1 MLNARFLICLI
12 IGLILSQSTFAGE
25 RSSTITISPDGQLLA
40 VINNDSRSLTLVAL
54 PGGDKI
60 KEIFV
65 GRDPQTVAF
74 NAIGT
79 IAYIT
84 NRQDDSVSVIDMETL
99 QLVDTIPVPDEPIG
113 AVVSPG
119 GLVFVSCMGA
129 DTIAVI
135 DPVSKSVIETIE
147 TERHPRGLALSPDAS
162 KLYVIHFSTGRFSVI
177 NTDNLTVEAT
187 ISTGADTNLSN
198 SITLNADVSKAYLPQ
213 TLSSVSNEALL
224 FDTTVFPVVSVVDL
238 ESLLHDQASRIHLD
252 ITDVPVNMP
261 FDTALTADQTLYVLN
276 SGSND
281 VSVIDQENSTMLA
294 HLEVGANPRG
304 LVL

>member
-25 RSSTITISPDGQLLA
+25 RSSTITISPNGQLLA
-40 VINNDSRSLTLVAL
+40 VVNNDSRSLTLVAL

-198 SITLNADVSKAYLPQ
+198 SITLNADGSKAYLPQ
-213 TLSSVSNEALL
+213 TRSNVSNEALL

-261 FDTALTADQTLYVLN
+261 FDTALTAD
-276 SGSND
+276 
-281 VSVIDQENSTMLA
+281 
-294 HLEVGANPRG
+294 
-304 LVL
+304 